1 MGTGKSVVGRKVSQ
15 YLRMDFIEMDEVITK
30 RENKPINQIFKE
42 EGEEYFRDLEKD
54 LIEELSQENNLVV
67 SCGGGVVLDEN
78 NVKRLKES
86 GVMICL
92 WANPQAIYDRVKAQ
106 KHRPLLNVSN
116 PKAEIEELLDYRRPF
131 YEKADHHID
140 TSDLSIEEVVDEV
153 LSIAR
158 KHKE

>member
-1 MGTGKSVVGRKVSQ
+1 
-15 YLRMDFIEMDEVITK
+15 MDFIEMDEVITK